1 MTKKTVSPDTFCP
14 LLAIAHAM
22 TGGPRSNL
30 CSPNCAW
37 YDAVKHGCGVASLAD
52 NVERIAD
59 ALDAI
64 EDRKGAQ

>member
-1 MTKKTVSPDTFCP
+1 MTKKAVSPDTFCP

-22 TGGPRSNL
+22 TGGPRSVL
-30 CSPNCAW
+30 CGFSCGW
-37 YDAVKHGCGVASLAD
+37 YDTLHNCCRVASLAD